1 MSIDRREDS
10 GEFYPGGTVVPGV
23 PGNAPG
29 VVDDTLTQDSSNPV
43 KSSGIWGAIWGAI
56 SAPAASVYEWV
67 VDRLSQK
74 VDKENGKGLSANDYT
89 NEDKDKLDGIEAGSQ
104 KNPDLTPYAEKTDVD
119 AVRRSVNEIAQAIA
133 NKAEK
138 RELRYDLVEKV
149 GDSVTLDDRACNY
162 MDATTLSD
170 LVITFPPFVTGKVR
184 DFIIILE
191 CSADTPTISYESFIT
206 LEGEDGVDLTPEE
219 GVNVYFFTEVMP
231 WRFVVA
237 RKLVTKLVENIP
249 VTASQLLR
257 AMAERG
263 IDSTAGNFADVMTT
277 LGLTDTD
284 TITNAVNTVMK
295 G

>member
-23 PGNAPG
+23 PGNAP
-29 VVDDTLTQDSSNPV
+29 VEVDDTLTRDGSKPV
-43 KSSGIWGAIWGAI
+43 KSSGIWSAIWGAI
-56 SAPAASVYEWV
+56 SAPAASVYEWMV
-67 VDRLSQK
+67 NQLSQK
-74 VDKENGKGLSANDYT
+74 VSKENGKGLSTNDYT
-89 NEDKDKLDGIEAGSQ
+89 NEAKGKLDGIEEGAQ
-104 KNPDLTPYAEKTDVD
+104 KNPDLTPYAKTTDVD
-119 AVRRSVNEIAQAIA
+119 AVRRAVNENAQAIA

-149 GDSVTLDDRACNY
+149 GDSIVLDDRACNY
-162 MDATTLSD
+162 VDATTLSD
-170 LVITFPPFVTGKVR
+170 LALTFPPFVTDKVR
-184 DFIIILE
+184 DFIMVLE

-219 GVNVYFFTEVMP
+219 GVNVYFFTEVVS
-231 WRFVVA
+231 WRFAVG
-237 RKLVTKLVENIP
+237 RKLITKLVENIP

-263 IDSTAGNFADVMTT
+263 IDSTVGNFGDVMTT
-277 LGLTDTD
+277 LGLADTD